1 MLAFGGK
8 RCRLGQIRFT
18 FHRCTAAKKR
28 PVSRVGPAIFDLT
41 DAAEP
46 ASCRPCRLHGGSF
59 YNPVM
64 QGSLG
69 SIIWTICYLTVL
81 IGLSAYGIHRYV
93 IIYLFLKNRKRAVAP
108 AGHFQQL
115 PKVTMQLPIFNEV
128 YVVERL
134 LKSVS
139 EIDYPRELMQ
149 IQVLDDS
156 TDDTRELTA
165 SCVESLQSRGF
176 NVELIHRVDRTGF
189 KAGALETGLA
199 SAESDFV
206 CILDADFVP
215 QPDLLRKTIHFFTD
229 PNVGMIQTRWGHLNR
244 GYSLLTRVQAMFL
257 DGHLLLEQTARS
269 RSGRFFNF
277 NGTAG
282 LWRRSCI
289 NEAGGWQHDTLTE
302 DLDLS
307 YRAQL
312 AGWKFIFLPDVI
324 TPAELP
330 VDMNGFKSQQHR
342 WTKGSVQTCKKLL
355 PTIWRSHLP
364 LTIKVEA
371 TAHLTSNFAYLL
383 LACLCVLLHP
393 SSGGPQAGWARMLL
407 LDVPIFMTASVSVA
421 VFYICAQRELHPRTW
436 MKEILLLPCLLALGV
451 GLSLNNARAVLEAVF
466 NHKSDFARTP
476 KYGIERKSQPW
487 RSCKY
492 MPLKSLLPIAEMAFA
507 LYFSYFVWFAIQHG
521 QFISVP
527 FLAMFQIGFLY
538 VSVSSLGQWFP
549 RINLSAERA
558 AITIP
563 A

>member
-1 MLAFGGK
+1 MSPLPACHVAEAPTLVMHG
-8 RCRLGQIRFT
+8 
-18 FHRCTAAKKR
+18 
-28 PVSRVGPAIFDLT
+28 SVGYL
-41 DAAEP
+41 
-46 ASCRPCRLHGGSF
+46 
-59 YNPVM
+59 
-64 QGSLG
+64 
-69 SIIWTICYLTVL
+69 IWTICYLSVL
-81 IGLSAYGIHRYV
+81 LGLSAYGIHRYF
-93 IIYLFLKNRKRAVAP
+93 IIYLFLKHRNHPVEPLA
-108 AGHFQQL
+108 HFQEL
-115 PKVTMQLPIFNEV
+115 PKVTVQLPIFNEV

-139 EIDYPRELMQ
+139 ELDYPRELLQ

-156 TDDTRELTA
+156 TDDTKELTA
-165 SCVESLQSRGF
+165 RCVEELRERGL
-176 NVELIHRVDRTGF
+176 NVELIQRTDRTGF
-189 KAGALETGLA
+189 KAGALETGL
-199 SAESDFV
+199 ETIHGDLV

-215 QPDLLRKTIHFFTD
+215 QPDLLQKTIHYFTD
-229 PNVGMIQTRWGHLNR
+229 PKIGMIQTRWGHLNR
-244 GYSLLTRVQAMFL
+244 KYSLLTRVQAMFL

-282 LWRRSCI
+282 LWRKSCI
-289 NEAGGWQHDTLTE
+289 VEAGGWQHDTLTE

-312 AGWKFIFLPDVI
+312 AGWKFIFLPSVI

-342 WTKGSVQTCKKLL
+342 WTKGSIQTCKKLL
-355 PTIWRSHLP
+355 PTIWRSKLSFP
-364 LTIKVEA
+364 LKLEA

-393 SSGGPQAGWARMLL
+393 SIGGPQSGWMRMLL
-407 LDVPIFMTASVSVA
+407 VDVPIFLTASCSVG

-436 MKEILLLPCLLALGV
+436 MKEILLLPALLALGV

-476 KYGIERKSQPW
+476 KYGIERKKQAW
-487 RSCKY
+487 RTCKY
-492 MPLKSLLPIAEMAFA
+492 MPLKSLLPIVEMAFA
-507 LYFSYFVWFAIQHG
+507 VYFSYFIWFAIVHQ
-521 QFISVP
+521 QYLSVP

-538 VSVSSLGQWFP
+538 VSISSLSQWWPKSSLGNTP
-549 RINLSAERA
+549 PEATL
-558 AITIP
+558 P